1 MKQLFYENIDDK
13 TVSRNIALYT
23 LNKATKNN
31 NTRAISNSYIRLY
44 ATYYNDLEKG
54 KLFLDSSIVTSIK
67 YKHNDL
73 LAEGY
78 FLRGNLFYRYGKDE
92 KAINDFLKARK
103 FVDREKE
110 IYYKIL
116 YNIGVIKLDIEETKE
131 ALAIFKKC
139 YEHYL
144 SQIQGND
151 YDFIETLYGLSV
163 AHINLKEYDLASKH
177 AKEGYM
183 FSRSINDSSYFRF
196 TYIEGNNQFL
206 KGNFIAA
213 KDSLYKS
220 LNYLK
225 ESDDLQNLSIA
236 YFYLGKVYR
245 EEGNKIKMINYF
257 KKVDSIF
264 DETNYVYH
272 EVRPSYEYIIKF
284 YKNKNDI
291 KQQLYYVNK
300 LLIVDSLI
308 NNRFRKISKN
318 IYKEFDRKNLVQEKN
333 KLEISLG
340 NSKKK
345 SLYSTI
351 LFVLI
356 ITIISIILY
365 FNFSR
370 NNKQKIKFEELLK
383 KLENENTPD
392 ELNVKK
398 VKVIENKKQNLDID
412 QEVVDSI
419 LNKLEEFEKDN
430 HYIQKGLNVALLAK
444 QCNTNS
450 KYLSKV
456 INIYKEKTFRSYV
469 NDLRIDYT
477 VKKIKSDGVFRNYT
491 IRAIADEVGFSNS
504 ESYAKAFY
512 KRTGI
517 HTSYFIKKVKNV
529 QG

>member
-1 MKQLFYENIDDK
+1 MNHCNSIVLFLFLLLFNTLYSKQYVDSLSNKNFDELKQLFYKNIDDEI
-13 TVSRNIALYT
+13 VSRNIALYT
-23 LNKATKNN
+23 LKKATKNN

-44 ATYYNDLEKG
+44 TVYYDDLEKG
-54 KLFLDSSIVTSIK
+54 KLFLDSSIVISIK
-67 YKHNDL
+67 YKHDDL

-116 YNIGVIKLDIEETKE
+116 YNIGAIKLDIEENKD
-131 ALAIFKKC
+131 ALAIFKEC

-144 SQIQGND
+144 PQVQKNN
-151 YDFIETLYGLSV
+151 YDFIETLYCLSV
-163 AHINLKEYDLASKH
+163 VNINLREYDLASKYT
-177 AKEGYM
+177 KEGYM
-183 FSRSINDSSYFRF
+183 FSRSINDSSFFRF

-206 KGNFIAA
+206 KGNLISA

-264 DETNYVYH
+264 EETNYVYH

-284 YKNKNDI
+284 YEDKNDI

-308 NNRFRKISKN
+308 NNRYRKISKN
-318 IYKEFDRKNLVQEKN
+318 IYKEFDRKNLVKEKN

-340 NSKKK
+340 NSEKK

-356 ITIISIILY
+356 ITIISIALY
-365 FNFSR
+365 FNF
-370 NNKQKIKFEELLK
+370 NKNKKQKIKFKELLK
-383 KLENENTPD
+383 KLENESTPN
-392 ELNVKK
+392 ETTLNK
-398 VKVIENKKQNLDID
+398 VKVIEDKKQNLDIN
-412 QEVVDSI
+412 QEVARV
-419 LNKLEEFEKDN
+419 
-430 HYIQKGLNVALLAK
+430 
-444 QCNTNS
+444 
-450 KYLSKV
+450 
-456 INIYKEKTFRSYV
+456 
-469 NDLRIDYT
+469 
-477 VKKIKSDGVFRNYT
+477 
-491 IRAIADEVGFSNS
+491 
-504 ESYAKAFY
+504 
-512 KRTGI
+512 
-517 HTSYFIKKVKNV
+517 
-529 QG
+529 